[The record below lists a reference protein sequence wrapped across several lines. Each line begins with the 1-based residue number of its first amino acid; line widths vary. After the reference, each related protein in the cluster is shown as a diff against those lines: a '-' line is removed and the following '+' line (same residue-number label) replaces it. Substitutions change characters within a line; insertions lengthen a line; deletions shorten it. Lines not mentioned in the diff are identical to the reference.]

1 MRWLALVI
9 GLLADLL
16 LFLSRSFDFLGK
28 ELETAGLRY
37 IEWCDRRE
45 ERAVLKSI
53 IAEEQADESI

>member
-1 MRWLALVI
+1 MRWIALVI

-28 ELETAGLRY
+28 ELEAAGLRY
-37 IEWCDRRE
+37 IEWCDRQE
-45 ERAVLKSI
+45 ERSVLKSI

>member
-28 ELETAGLRY
+28 ELESAGMRY
-37 IEWCDRRE
+37 IEWCDRQE
-45 ERAVLKSI
+45 ERSMLKSI
-53 IAEEQADESI
+53 IAEEDADELV